1 MIAYIVNRTMQA
13 LAVMVFVSLVSFMLF
28 NFVGDPVDNM
38 VGQEATFE
46 ERVAMRESLG
56 LNDPFLVQFGRFMA
70 NAVRGE
76 FGISYR
82 LQRPVS
88 DLIAERMP
96 ATLELVVASAILSV
110 FLGIPMGIYTGI
122 KSHSWLSRLFLVGS
136 LIGVT
141 LPTFVIGILLIY
153 IFAVTLGVLPSFGR
167 GEAVQIGWWS
177 TGLLTV
183 SGWKAIIMPSVTLA
197 LFQMTIILRLVR
209 SEMLEVMRT
218 DYIKFARARGLPEK
232 VINYG
237 HAFKNTL
244 VPVIT
249 IVGLNLGSLI
259 AFSIITE
266 TVFQW
271 PGMGFLFIQA
281 VGFADIPVM
290 AAYLVLVAVIF
301 VSINLFVDILYFVI
315 DPRLR
320 VSKTISTGR

>member
-1 MIAYIVNRTMQA
+1 M
-13 LAVMVFVSLVSFMLF
+13 AVMVVVSLVSFMLF
-28 NFVGDPVDNM
+28 NFVGDPVNNM
-38 VGQEATFE
+38 VGQETSSQ
-46 ERVAMRESLG
+46 ERMAIRNELG
-56 LNDPFLVQFGRFMA
+56 LNDPFIIQFGRFMG
-70 NAVRGE
+70 NAVQGE

-82 LQRPVS
+82 LKRPVA

-96 ATLELVVASAILSV
+96 ATLELVIASAILSV
-110 FLGIPMGIYTGI
+110 FLGIPMGVYTGI
-122 KSHSWLSRLFLVGS
+122 NPNSWLSRSILVGS

-153 IFAVTLGVLPSFGR
+153 LFGVSLDLLPSFGR
-167 GEAVQIGWWS
+167 GETVQLGWWS
-177 TGLLTV
+177 TGLLTA
-183 SGWKAIIMPSVTLA
+183 SGWKAILMPSVTLA
-197 LFQMTIILRLVR
+197 LFQMTLILRLVR

-218 DYIKFARARGLPEK
+218 DYIKFARARGLPNK
-232 VINYG
+232 MINYG

-281 VGFADIPVM
+281 VGFADIPIM

-301 VSINLFVDILYFVI
+301 VSINLAVDMLYFVV

-320 VSKTISTGR
+320 VSGTVDAGKN

>member
-1 MIAYIVNRTMQA
+1 MIAYVIQRALQA
-13 LAVMVFVSLVSFMLF
+13 VAVMVVVSLVSFMLF

-38 VGQEATFE
+38 VGQEASYE
-46 ERVAMRESLG
+46 ERVAMRDNLG
-56 LNDPFLVQFGRFMA
+56 LNDPFLIQFGRFMG
-70 NAVRGE
+70 NAMQGE

-82 LQRPVS
+82 IQRPVA

-96 ATLELVVASAILSV
+96 ATLELVIISAILSV

-122 KSHSWLSRLFLVGS
+122 KPNSWLSRSFLVGS
-136 LIGVT
+136 LVGVT

-153 IFAVTLGVLPSFGR
+153 IFAVGLGILPSFGR
-167 GEAVQIGWWS
+167 GEAIQIGWWS
-177 TGLLTV
+177 TGLLTA

-197 LFQMTIILRLVR
+197 LFQMTIIMRLVR

-218 DYIKFARARGLPEK
+218 DYIKFARARGLPDRT
-232 VINYG
+232 INFG

-301 VSINLFVDILYFVI
+301 VAINFFVDILYFVV

-320 VSKTISTGR
+320 VDKTVAAGN